1 VTGLT
6 RHLDEFLGSGA
17 KQWTVKGAK
26 SPWEVRNLLAVWW
39 RPNFDGFFVGIPYD
53 ETHKLTT
60 QYPYK
65 PVHVS
70 EPKERRKIFLVTM
83 PPESE

>member
-1 VTGLT
+1 MTGLT

-39 RPNFDGFFVGIPYD
+39 RPNFDGFFVGP
-53 ETHKLTT
+53 T
-60 QYPYK
+60 QKTWSDCSTRTSLFTSLSPRNAAR
-65 PVHVS
+65 S
-70 EPKERRKIFLVTM
+70 T
-83 PPESE
+83 S